1 MDSATE
7 TISENSVGRKLP
19 FGLKMGY
26 GIGDIGCNIFI
37 VTSGVYLLFFL
48 TNILGVEPA
57 LAGLA
62 LLLPKLWDVVSDPIM
77 GGISDVTHSR
87 IGRRRPYLIFSS
99 IPFGIVFFF
108 LFRAPHYSSSIATA
122 THVGLLFALGCTIF
136 TIYNVPYSSMVAEM
150 SDDYNERMSITS
162 FRMIGSSIGV
172 LLAGGLALPL
182 VEMGGGGE
190 GGFRFM
196 GLIFGGLIV
205 AFCLIC
211 AWATRNART
220 LPAVRDDKVSFRAQ
234 IKIAFKN
241 LPFKSLISMYVF
253 QSVAMGVLMAGLVYY
268 VKYVMDLPETAMGII
283 FPVLFVTAI
292 LFIPV
297 WVKVGVRLGKIK
309 AYTIGICILAV
320 MLVSLFFTEPS
331 QMGIF
336 YGQMFL
342 LGIGFS
348 SFQLFPFSMLPD
360 TIEFDEMQSGMRREG
375 VFCGIWACG
384 QKTAYS
390 VGPGIMGLMLSRA
403 GFIVSAD
410 VQPDSV
416 ETGVRIVFCLLTALM
431 MLISLIP
438 FYKYDLT
445 EERFEEIK
453 QLIREKS

>member
-1 MDSATE
+1 MD
-7 TISENSVGRKLP
+7 RKLS
-19 FGLKMGY
+19 FGLKLGY

-48 TNILGVEPA
+48 TNILGVDPA

-62 LLLPKLWDVVSDPIM
+62 LLLPKLWDVISDPIM
-77 GGISDVTHSR
+77 GGISDVTRSR
-87 IGRRRPYLIFSS
+87 MGRRRPYLVFSS

-108 LFRAPHYSSSIATA
+108 LFMAPHYASSLAVA
-122 THVGLLFALGCTIF
+122 LHVGLLFALGCTIF

-190 GGFRFM
+190 VGFQFM
-196 GLIFGGLIV
+196 GIIFGSLITV
-205 AFCLIC
+205 FCLIC

-220 LPAVRDDKVSFRAQ
+220 LPAAVGGKVSFRKQ
-234 IKIAFKN
+234 VKIAFKN
-241 LPFKSLISMYVF
+241 LPFRSLIVMYIF

-268 VKYVMDLPETAMGII
+268 VKYVMKLPETAMGII

-292 LFIPV
+292 VFIPV
-297 WVKVGVRLGKIK
+297 WVQVGVRLGKIK
-309 AYTIGICILAV
+309 AYSMGICILSV
-320 MLVSLFFTEPS
+320 MLVSLFFTAPS
-331 QMGIF
+331 QMGLF
-336 YGQMFL
+336 YGQIFL

-375 VFCGIWACG
+375 VFSGIWACG

-390 VGPGIMGLMLSRA
+390 VGPGIIGFTLSHA
-403 GFIVSAD
+403 GFVASAD
-410 VQPDSV
+410 VQPGSV
-416 ETGVRIVFCLLTALM
+416 ETGVRVVFCLLTAGM

-453 QLIREKS
+453 NLIQEKL